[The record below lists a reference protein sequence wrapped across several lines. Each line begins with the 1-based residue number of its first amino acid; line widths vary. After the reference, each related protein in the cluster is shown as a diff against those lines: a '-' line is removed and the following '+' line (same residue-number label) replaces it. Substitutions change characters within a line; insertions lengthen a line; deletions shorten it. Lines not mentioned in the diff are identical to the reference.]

1 MRQRIALVTEIISP
15 YRIPLFN
22 SLAYQP
28 EIDLHVIFLAE
39 TDPGLRQWHVYK
51 NEIEFSYQVLPS
63 WRRRIG
69 SYNLLINHGATRA
82 LNTLAPHRIICG
94 GYNHP
99 AFWQCLLWAHSH
111 QVPCLLWSESN
122 LRDLRRGSFLVES
135 LKKEFLSHCSGFL
148 VPGQSA
154 REYLRFHRVK
164 DEQIFT
170 TPNAVG
176 NDLFICAAERAR
188 ANPDELRKALML
200 PDRYFLFVGRL
211 VPEKGVFDLLAAY
224 AKLDDRLREQIGLVF
239 VGEGSSRRAL
249 EVRAATISPGVIRFA
264 GFVQREDL
272 GNYYPLAEALILPT
286 HSDPWGLVVNEAMA
300 CGLPIIVS
308 DVAGCAPDLVKPA
321 WNGFHVPPANVV
333 ALNAAMAKLAAQ
345 PGLREKM
352 ASNSREQISR
362 YTPEVWAKSVA
373 AAISAIRSSHE

>member
-1 MRQRIALVTEIISP
+1 MRRRVVLVTEIISP

-22 SLAYQP
+22 SLARQP
-28 EIDLHVIFLAE
+28 EVDLRVIFLAE

-63 WRRRIG
+63 WRKRVG
-69 SYNLLINHGATRA
+69 AYNLLINRGVTRA
-82 LNTLAPHRIICG
+82 LNAFAPHRIICG

-99 AFWQCLLWAHSH
+99 AFWQCLLWARSH

-122 LRDLRRGSFLVES
+122 LRDLRGGAFLVEC
-135 LKKEFLSHCSGFL
+135 LKKEFLRRCSGFL
-148 VPGQSA
+148 VPGSSA
-154 REYLRFHRVK
+154 REYLRFHRVRN
-164 DEQIFT
+164 EEIFT

-176 NDLFICAAERAR
+176 NDLFICAAQVARGNAER
-188 ANPDELRKALML
+188 LRKVLRL

-211 VPEKGVFDLLAAY
+211 VREKGVFDLLAAY
-224 AKLDDRLREQIGLVF
+224 AKLDGHLREQIGLVF
-239 VGEGSSRRAL
+239 AGGGTSRVAL
-249 EVRAATISPGVIRFA
+249 EEQAAAISPGVIRFA

-272 GNYYPLAEALILPT
+272 GNYYGLAEALILPT
-286 HSDPWGLVVNEAMA
+286 HTDPWGLVVNEAMA

-308 DVAGCAPDLVKPA
+308 DVAGCAPDLVKPT
-321 WNGFHVPPANVV
+321 WNGFHVSAGDVL

-345 PGLREKM
+345 PELREKM

-362 YTPEVWAKSVA
+362 YTPEVWARSVA
-373 AAISAIRSSHE
+373 TAINVIRSSHE